1 MRTASFFL
9 GWGMQKRITFFN
21 LLLFAA
27 AGVLHAT
34 SDPFSKPFDNPVDK
48 LGLPRVLI
56 IGDSISIGYTPRVRK
71 ILNGRANVHR
81 PKTNCK
87 WSAFGDQKINEW
99 IGNEKWDLIHFNFGL
114 WDWYGWSQE
123 IKANPR
129 SYSKSLDNIVQNL
142 KKSGAKLVFAMTT
155 PPCVGPEKNAGI
167 KISKARAK
175 QFNQAALRV
184 MKKHGVM
191 VNDLYALIENEQ
203 KRYQLGENDV
213 HYNESGRDLLA
224 AQVAT
229 FIKKQLS
236 Q

>member
-1 MRTASFFL
+1 
-9 GWGMQKRITFFN
+9 MQKRVTFFN

-34 SDPFSKPFDNPVDK
+34 PDPFSKPFDNPVDK

-71 ILNGRANVHR
+71 ILDGRANVHR

-99 IGNEKWDLIHFNFGL
+99 ISSEKWDLIHFNFGL
-114 WDWYGWSQE
+114 WDWYGWSQDT
-123 IKANPR
+123 KATPR

-175 QFNQAALRV
+175 QFNQAALGV
-184 MKKHGVM
+184 MKKHGVV
-191 VNDLYALIENEQ
+191 VNDLYALIENER
-203 KRYQLGENDV
+203 KKYQRGENDV
-213 HYNESGRDLLA
+213 HYNEAGRDLLA
-224 AQVAT
+224 AQVAA

>member
-1 MRTASFFL
+1 
-9 GWGMQKRITFFN
+9 MQKRITLFN